1 VAAESVVG
9 EIQSHGG
16 EAITSDA
23 NVADFASVEAM
34 VQRTMEHWGRVDI
47 LINNAGILRDKSFLK
62 MTPQDFRQVIEVHL
76 MGSFNCAKAV
86 WAIMREQQSGRIVF
100 TSSSSGLYGNFGQS
114 NYGAAKMGV
123 VGLMNVLHLEGAKYN
138 IRVNALAP
146 AAGTRMT
153 EDIFPKDLYGLF
165 TPAAVSPGIVFLC
178 GPDSPSRKIL
188 CGGGGS
194 FSVSKMYETEGI
206 NFAPNELSPEA
217 IADAWPQIDNPDDQH
232 ELQAGG
238 EQPVK
243 FGKQAAK
250 KLGIKL

>member
-1 VAAESVVG
+1 
-9 EIQSHGG
+9 
-16 EAITSDA
+16 
-23 NVADFASVEAM
+23 
-34 VQRTMEHWGRVDI
+34 VDI

-62 MTPQDFRQVIEVHL
+62 MTPQDFLQVIEVHL

-86 WAIMREQQSGRIVF
+86 WAIMREQQYGRIVF

-217 IADAWPQIDNPDDQH
+217 IADAWPQIDNPDDQR